1 MIFNS
6 TLPFIS
12 DFIEELNQSIQKINS
27 KNKLSKAQRLW
38 LKFCLMGI
46 LLSNQICWTKFEQIG
61 LGGYK
66 LSALSWMFRHSK
78 ILWPVLLHASI
89 MLILEKYGIS
99 EGELVGDDSDRQR
112 AKTTK
117 RIFATYKV
125 FDKKTGGYFNGQTVV
140 LLYLVTP
147 KVSLPVG
154 FRFYQPDPAIKK
166 WKKNDEKLKKQGVK
180 KSERPVKPEPN
191 PAYPNKL
198 ELMLALLKEFKF
210 YHSEIKVKAI
220 LADALYGNGIFMNQA
235 MAIFTN
241 VQVISQLQK
250 SQKVLF
256 RNREISL
263 VEYFTR
269 YPGIEITLQIRG
281 GKKMQVMLGSARLWV
296 KSHGQKRFV
305 VALKYEGEEDY
316 RYLVASDMSWRAVDI
331 ATAYTLRWLV
341 EVFFEDWK
349 LNEGWG
355 QFAPQFDEKGSSYGL
370 ILSLLLDYALLLHPE
385 QLARIENKLPACTV
399 GSLQQKSRMDAL
411 VDAIRSIVDA
421 DDPHKKLDEIIEVAK
436 KLFLLRDSTKHMNG
450 RDLGRLEPTPS
461 LRYRAEDCVA

>member
-1 MIFNS
+1 MLFNS
-6 TLPFIS
+6 ILPFIS
-12 DFIEELNQSIQKINS
+12 DFVVELNQSMKEINS
-27 KNKLSKAQRLW
+27 EYKLSKAQQLW

-66 LSALSWMFRHSK
+66 LAALSWMFRHSK
-78 ILWPVLLHASI
+78 ILWPVLLHVGI
-89 MLILEKYGIS
+89 MLVLRKYGIN

-112 AKTTK
+112 AKITK
-117 RIFATYKV
+117 RIFATYKI

-154 FRFYQPDPAIKK
+154 FRFYQPAPVMKE

-180 KSERPVKPEPN
+180 KYKRPAKPEPN
-191 PAYPNKL
+191 PTYPSKQ
-198 ELMLALLKEFKF
+198 ELMLALLKEFKL

-235 MAIFTN
+235 TAIFTN

-250 SQKVLF
+250 SQKILF

-263 VEYFTR
+263 ADYFTR
-269 YPGIEITLQIRG
+269 YPGIEMTLKIRG
-281 GKKMQVMLGSARLWV
+281 GKKVQATLGSARLLI

-305 VALKYEGEEDY
+305 IALKYEGEEDY

-355 QFAPQFDEKGSSYGL
+355 QFAPQFDEEGSSYGL

-385 QLARIENKLPACTV
+385 QTARIENKLPACTV

-411 VDAIRSIVDA
+411 VDAIYSVVDA
-421 DDPHKKLDEIIEVAK
+421 DDPHKKLDEIIQVAK
-436 KLFLLRDSTKHMNG
+436 KLFPLRDSTKHMNA
-450 RDLGRLEPTPS
+450 RNLGRLEPTPS
-461 LRYRAEDCVA
+461 LKYRAENCIA

>member
-1 MIFNS
+1 MIFTS
-6 TLPFIS
+6 ILPFIS
-12 DFIEELNQSIQKINS
+12 EFVENLNQSMQEINP
-27 KNKLSKAQRLW
+27 KYKLSKAQRLW
-38 LKFCLMGI
+38 LNFCLMGI
-46 LLSNQICWTKFEQIG
+46 LLSNKICWTRFEQIG

-78 ILWPVLLHASI
+78 ILWPLLLHVSI
-89 MLILEKYGIS
+89 MLVLNRYGINA
-99 EGELVGDDSDRQR
+99 GELVGDDSDRQR
-112 AKTTK
+112 AKVTK

-140 LLYLVTP
+140 LLYLVTS

-154 FRFYQPDPAIKK
+154 FKFYQPDPVIVK
-166 WKKNDEKLKKQGVK
+166 WKKADDKLKKQGIK
-180 KSERPVKPEPN
+180 KSERPAKPEPN
-191 PAYPNKL
+191 PAYPNKM
-198 ELMLALLKEFKF
+198 ELMIELLKEFKF
-210 YHSEIKVKAI
+210 YHPQILVKAI
-220 LADALYGNGIFMNQA
+220 LADALYGNSIFMNQA
-235 MAIFTN
+235 TKIFNNAQT
-241 VQVISQLQK
+241 ISQLSK
-250 SQKVLF
+250 AQKVFF

-269 YPGIEITLQIRG
+269 YPGIEICLPIRG
-281 GKKMQVMLGSARLWV
+281 GKEVRVTLGSARLWV
-296 KSHGQKRFV
+296 KAHGQKRFV

-385 QLARIENKLPACTV
+385 QMARIENKLPACTV
-399 GSLQQKSRMDAL
+399 GTLQQKSRMDAL
-411 VDAIRSIVDA
+411 VDAIRSVVDA

-436 KLFLLRDSTKHMNG
+436 KLFPLRDSTKHMNG
-450 RDLGRLEPTPS
+450 KDLGRLEPTPS
-461 LRYRAEDCVA
+461 LIHRAENCMA